1 MSDKFVS
8 RRRFLVGA
16 DVIVGS
22 GLAAACGAPTS
33 PAAPTQG
40 QAAPA
45 AAPTQAQAAAP
56 TTTAAA
62 AATSAPA
69 VKTSPSGVFRYAIDN
84 DTETRKPVVEAFL
97 AKNYPNV
104 KPQFEVTPEG
114 YFEKLLSQIAAK
126 NPPDLAYIHESRF
139 LDFASQGALQPLDPY
154 MAKQPLIDGNEKYG
168 LDILKNNNNYK
179 GNWYTMPIGMAYLFI
194 RYNKTMF
201 EQAGV
206 PLPTPSWTWDDLKS
220 AAAKLT
226 KDTGDVNAK
235 QWGWIGWDP
244 SWMPSWWP
252 LMQSYGAFHYN
263 DDRSQCIL
271 NNAAGVQVLD
281 YMRSTWADKVSPT
294 PAAKTQLA
302 SGTLKL
308 FEGGLAAMDY
318 VLSPNVIS
326 SLKNIADKFEMGIE
340 EFPSGPKGQF
350 VRTGGSSMSIPVG
363 AKNPD
368 LAWEVLRFMIGDEQA
383 NKDAATYMDG
393 NPLVRLDYALK
404 YNVPEG
410 PLADKMKTI
419 MTDSFQKHGTVVQY
433 GPVGEYTSIVTATMD
448 KLASGEMTAQQAA
461 DDIANQTN
469 KLLKEKQ
476 G

>member
-1 MSDKFVS
+1 MTHKLIS
-8 RRRFLVGA
+8 RRSFLIGAVVVVG
-16 DVIVGS
+16 G
-22 GLAAACGAPTS
+22 GLAAACSAPAAA
-33 PAAPTQG
+33 PAAPTQSQG
-40 QAAPA
+40 AAAQAP
-45 AAPTQAQAAAP
+45 APTQASAA
-56 TTTAAA
+56 AAA
-62 AATSAPA
+62 AATTAPA
-69 VKTSPSGVFRYAIDN
+69 AKTSPSGVFRYAIDN

-104 KPQFEVTPEG
+104 KAQFEVTPEG

-139 LDFASQGALQPLDPY
+139 LDFASQGALQPLDPF
-154 MAKQPLIDGNEKYG
+154 MAKQPLIDGNDKYG
-168 LDILKNNNNYK
+168 LEILKNNNNYK
-179 GNWYTMPIGMAYLFI
+179 GTWFTMPIGMAYLFV

-201 EQAGV
+201 EKAGV

-220 AAAKLT
+220 SAAKLT
-226 KDTGDVNAK
+226 KDSADVNSK

-244 SWMPSWWP
+244 GWMPSWWP

-263 DDRSQCIL
+263 DDRTQSII
-271 NNAAGVQVLD
+271 NNPAGVQVLD

-326 SLKNIADKFEMGIE
+326 SLQNIGDKFEMGIE

-368 LAWEVLRFMIGDEQA
+368 LAWEVLRYMIGDEQA

-404 YNVPEG
+404 YNVPSG

-433 GPVGEYTSIVTATMD
+433 GPVGEYTSIVSATMD
-448 KLASGEMTAQQAA
+448 KLASGEMNAQQAA
-461 DDIANQTN
+461 DDIAAQTN

>member
-1 MSDKFVS
+1 MSDTFVS
-8 RRRFLVGA
+8 RRRFLVSA
-16 DVIVGS
+16 VVIVGS
-22 GLAAACGAPTS
+22 GLAAACGAPTA

-45 AAPTQAQAAAP
+45 AAPTQSQAAAAP
-56 TTTAAA
+56 TTA

-69 VKTSPSGVFRYAIDN
+69 TKTSPSGVFRYAIDN

-104 KPQFEVTPEG
+104 KAQFEVTPEG

-139 LDFASQGALQPLDPY
+139 LDFASQGALQPLDPF
-154 MAKQPLIDGNEKYG
+154 MAKQPLIDGNDKYG

-179 GNWYTMPIGMAYLFI
+179 GMWYTMPIGMAYLFV

-201 EQAGV
+201 EKAGV
-206 PLPTPSWTWDDLKS
+206 PLPSPSWTWDDLKS

-404 YNVPEG
+404 YNVPSG
-410 PLADKMKTI
+410 PLADKMKSI
-419 MTDSFQKHGTVVQY
+419 MTEGFQKHGTVVQY
-433 GPVGEYTSIVTATMD
+433 GPVGEYSNIVRATMD

-461 DDIANQTN
+461 DDIASQTN